1 MRSLRSEVPPRPAK
15 AGAPRPIAEL
25 KASRPAPRRPS
36 GTPSAQTEPTV
47 LLVGSDAGFE
57 PALRIALARHRVYVE
72 TTSADAAVETVIV
85 TAPDLVLLANQAAE
99 NGGRALLA
107 KLAASPSSSVVPVAI
122 LDDNPALD
130 QRLQAFRHGAA
141 AVIPRSASIDA
152 IAEQVARLA
161 REIPERGGEALGQVG
176 EATLAEFVS
185 ALGNELRSGILSVQT
200 SADGTQEPV
209 RLVLGSGRPLA
220 AFIDDFVTRVR
231 RHVVHAEPLKYEFDD
246 RAGGTVK
253 LLDPNEQD
261 FEAPSISV
269 KGLRIALAD
278 DDSARADS
286 VAHEL
291 RSRGATVIVT
301 DLNPSDARF
310 ARLRQVDPEVLIAG
324 EAHLQ
329 GHGYE
334 LLRRMRRDTRLRWA
348 SLLVV
353 RWEEIWS
360 DTLSVPALD
369 RLESAL
375 STLGEADRALVELGQ
390 RGEAFDTRLEITGPA
405 RLLRTLVN
413 TPRAVRLTV
422 TNPRLVVSVD
432 LSEGLVVGASAQSLH
447 DPQQTYEGAL
457 ALSGLLVL
465 SSGKVQIDPVQQPAV
480 TNVMSTID
488 VALNMADSE
497 PAPIAPSMPA
507 PHSPSLPP
515 PPSAQPAPSAPEPQ
529 LAVGMSALGS
539 RPAAGSARRRLGVT
553 KPMAALLIG
562 LACVQGLLIA
572 WFLGSLARKGRAA
585 DEARALA
592 SASAPTP
599 SASPA
604 APRAPAALPAS
615 VAAPA
620 GAPAAPPSPAAPEA
634 AAASEAAA
642 APAATIPEPPRQAP
656 LGKDESGFVA
666 PTCASLLDPLSLDV
680 GNFPGAA
687 YEQQAAGAKALVQ
700 GRVEE
705 AQLAY
710 CKAVRWD
717 AKNPQ
722 AHIDLAQLFLIRKDG
737 AAAAEEARIAVQL
750 DPNSGRAQS
759 LLGDGLVRIGD
770 HEGARQAWLLAAGVD
785 PTDEVKFRA
794 LLERNLR
801 EAEASLKKRDVSR
814 AERFFR
820 RAIVLDP
827 DSLAASRG
835 LAAALNQL
843 GDGAAAVRWAQRAL
857 AREPRDPD
865 AHVVLGDALLLM
877 SDKVGAERAWREANR
892 LDPSNIEAQR
902 RIRRLRTLK

>member
-1 MRSLRSEVPPRPAK
+1 
-15 AGAPRPIAEL
+15 
-25 KASRPAPRRPS
+25 
-36 GTPSAQTEPTV
+36 V

-57 PALRIALARHRVYVE
+57 PALRVALSRHRVYVE

-85 TAPDLVLLANQAAE
+85 TAPDLVLLANEAALD
-99 NGGRALLA
+99 GGRALLA

-141 AVIPRSASIDA
+141 AVIPRSASMDA
-152 IAEQVARLA
+152 IAEQIARLA
-161 REIPERGGEALGQVG
+161 REIPERGEALGQVG

-185 ALGNELRSGILSVQT
+185 TLGNELRSGILSIQPGG
-200 SADGTQEPV
+200 DGSKEPV

-246 RAGGTVK
+246 RAGGTVQ
-253 LLDPNEQD
+253 LLDPTDLD
-261 FEAPSISV
+261 FDQITPGI
-269 KGLRIALAD
+269 KGLRVALAD

-291 RSRGATVIVT
+291 RSRGATVVVT
-301 DLNPSDARF
+301 DLNPTEARF

-324 EAHLQ
+324 EAQLQ
-329 GHGYE
+329 GHGFE

-360 DTLSVPALD
+360 DTLSVPALG

-375 STLGEADRALVELGQ
+375 STLAEADRSLIDLGQ
-390 RGEAFDTRLEITGPA
+390 LGEPFDTRLEITGPA
-405 RLLRTLVN
+405 RLLRALVT
-413 TPRAVRLTV
+413 TPRALRVSI
-422 TNPRLVVSVD
+422 TNPRLVVSLD
-432 LSEGLVVGASAQSLH
+432 LSEGLVVGATAH
-447 DPQQTYEGAL
+447 APHEPNRTFDGAL

-465 SSGKVQIDPVQQPAV
+465 SSGRVRIDPVQQPAV

-497 PAPIAPSMPA
+497 PAPIAPSIPM

-515 PPSAQPAPSAPEPQ
+515 PPEPVAVAVAEPQPLPLLDELGGAEVGAPRPSPAPRLSTRRT
-529 LAVGMSALGS
+529 LGINK
-539 RPAAGSARRRLGVT
+539 RT
-553 KPMAALLIG
+553 AALLIG
-562 LACVQGLLIA
+562 LACAQGLLLA
-572 WFLGSLARKGRAA
+572 WLLGSVSRKP
-585 DEARALA
+585 
-592 SASAPTP
+592 SPTVAEPPP
-599 SASPA
+599 SA
-604 APRAPAALPAS
+604 
-615 VAAPA
+615 VAAK
-620 GAPAAPPSPAAPEA
+620 PSPP
-634 AAASEAAA
+634 
-642 APAATIPEPPRQAP
+642 PAPEPPPAAVAP
-656 LGKDESGFVA
+656 VAPVAPVEPSRKAPEGKDESGYVA
-666 PTCASLLDPLSLDV
+666 PTCASLLEPLHLDE

-687 YEQQAAGAKALVQ
+687 YEAQKLGAKALVQ
-700 GRVEE
+700 GKVDD

-717 AKNPQ
+717 SKNPQ

-737 AAAAEEARIAVQL
+737 AAAAEEARAAVEL
-750 DPNSGRAQS
+750 NPSSTRAQS

-770 HEGARQAWLLAAGVD
+770 HTGAKQAWLLAAGVD
-785 PTDEVKFRA
+785 EQDSAKFAA
-794 LLERNLR
+794 LLARNLR
-801 EAEASLKKRDVSR
+801 EAEAALKNRDVSR

-827 DSLAASRG
+827 NSVPASRG
-835 LAAALNQL
+835 LAACLNQL
-843 GDGAAAVRWAQRAL
+843 GDGSAAVRWAQRAL

-865 AHVVLGDALLLM
+865 AHVVLGDALLLLN
-877 SDKVGAERAWREANR
+877 DKVGAEREWREANR
-892 LDPSNIEAQR
+892 LDPANIQAQN
-902 RIRRLRTLK
+902 RIRRLRLAP